1 MLIETFFE
9 AILYNY
15 KQGHSSLRG
24 KQHKHTPY
32 DNHDQQLWGQRQGRE
47 ILIYTNQLSILKM
60 IQPKASIGFNTI
72 EGAPQDEFNQKIRRY
87 T

>member
-32 DNHDQQLWGQRQGRE
+32 DNHDQQPWGQRQGKE
-47 ILIYTNQLSILKM
+47 ILI
-60 IQPKASIGFNTI
+60 
-72 EGAPQDEFNQKIRRY
+72 
-87 T
+87 

>member
-15 KQGHSSLRG
+15 KQGHSNLRG

-32 DNHDQQLWGQRQGRE
+32 DNHDQQLWGQRQRRE
-47 ILIYTNQLSILKM
+47 ILIYANQMSILKM
-60 IQPKASIGFNTI
+60 IQ
-72 EGAPQDEFNQKIRRY
+72 QY
-87 T
+87 